1 MTALEYMLI
10 NEKGGGGG
18 VGMGLVERSGYLEL
32 VFVAGKGTEPFE
44 PGT

>member
-10 NEKGGGGG
+10 NEKGG